1 LGITASISILR
12 PAEKI
17 LSRSDDGG
25 FPFSGMEPETA
36 VRLGAHSVH
45 TVWID
50 GAYEMVGAQEKLKY
64 GCASAVDFGSVD
76 YRDNHAPFGMV
87 CEDRFH

>member
-1 LGITASISILR
+1 LGITASIVR
-12 PAEKI
+12 RAENI
-17 LSRSDDGG
+17 LSISGDGG
-25 FPFSGMEPETA
+25 FLLSAMESETA
-36 VRLGAHSVH
+36 VRLGAHIVH

-50 GAYEMVGAQEKLKY
+50 GAHDMVGAQEKLKD

-87 CEDRFH
+87 CEDSFH